1 MVRWEESDT
10 GWHMDRFEYVMVM
23 VSIIIGLALAHL
35 LQGLVE
41 VAQRP
46 RPLRL
51 RSIHL
56 VWVIF
61 MLMTVA
67 FFWWWQ
73 FKLQALQEWTF
84 GTYIFV
90 LAYACLMYFQSTLLF
105 PRDLGPDVDLDEF
118 FHRQRG
124 WFFGANVLNRSID
137 LVDTWLKGSEHFQ
150 SLGPEYPVSVAV
162 NIIWSLIAIFV
173 PSRIFQWVF
182 ALGSLLYLLSWV
194 FRQFNTLG

>member
-1 MVRWEESDT
+1 
-10 GWHMDRFEYVMVM
+10 MDRFEYVMVM
-23 VSIIIGLALAHL
+23 VSIIIGLAMTHL

-46 RPLRL
+46 KPFRL

-56 VWVIF
+56 VWVLF
-61 MLMTVA
+61 MLVTIA

-90 LAYACLMYFQSTLLF
+90 LAFACQLYFQSTLLF
-105 PRDLGPDVDLDEF
+105 PKNLGPDVDLDEF
-118 FHRQRG
+118 FHQHRA
-124 WFFGANVLNRSID
+124 WFFGVNALSQLID

-150 SLGPEYPVSVAV
+150 SLGPEYPIGVAV
-162 NIIWSLIAIFV
+162 NTIGSLIAILV
-173 PSRIFQWVF
+173 PARAFQWVF
-182 ALGSLLYLLSWV
+182 ALGSLLYVLSWAL
-194 FRQFNTLG
+194 RQFSTLA

>member
-124 WFFGANVLNRSID
+124 WFFGANALNNSID

-150 SLGPEYPVSVAV
+150 SLGPEYPVTVAV
-162 NIIWSLIAIFV
+162 NTIGSLIAIFV

-182 ALGSLLYLLSWV
+182 ALGSLLYLLSWA

>member
-124 WFFGANVLNRSID
+124 WFFGANALNSSID

-150 SLGPEYPVSVAV
+150 SLGPEYPVTVAV
-162 NIIWSLIAIFV
+162 NTIGSLIAIFV

-182 ALGSLLYLLSWV
+182 ALGSLLYLLSWA

>member
-1 MVRWEESDT
+1 RHRNPPIPHQPDRLDLELPAELPSLHHHSPAPKTPYLGVHKT
-10 GWHMDRFEYVMVM
+10 GC
-23 VSIIIGLALAHL
+23 
-35 LQGLVE
+35 
-41 VAQRP
+41 RP
-46 RPLRL
+46 
-51 RSIHL
+51 
-56 VWVIF
+56 
-61 MLMTVA
+61 TVA

-182 ALGSLLYLLSWV
+182 ALGSLLWLLSWV

>member
-105 PRDLGPDVDLDEF
+105 PRDLCPDVDLDEF

-124 WFFGANVLNRSID
+124 WFFGANALNSSID

-150 SLGPEYPVSVAV
+150 SLGPEYPVTVAV
-162 NIIWSLIAIFV
+162 NAIGSLIAIFV

-182 ALGSLLYLLSWV
+182 ALGSLLYLLSWA

>member
-1 MVRWEESDT
+1 
-10 GWHMDRFEYVMVM
+10 MDRFEYVMVM
-23 VSIIIGLALAHL
+23 VSIIIGLAMTHL

-46 RPLRL
+46 KPFRL

-56 VWVIF
+56 VWVLF
-61 MLMTVA
+61 MLVNIA

-105 PRDLGPDVDLDEF
+105 PKDLGPDVDLDEF
-118 FHRQRG
+118 FHQHRG
-124 WFFGANVLNRSID
+124 WFFGVNALVIVFD
-137 LVDTWLKGSEHFQ
+137 LVDTWIKGSEYFQ
-150 SLGPEYPVSVAV
+150 SLGLEYPIAVAI
-162 NIIWSLIAIFV
+162 NLTGSLIAVFV
-173 PSRIFQWVF
+173 PARAFQWVF
-182 ALGSLLYLLSWV
+182 ALASLFYVLSWAL
-194 FRQFNTLG
+194 RQFNTLA

>member
-10 GWHMDRFEYVMVM
+10 GWHMERFEYVMVM

-124 WFFGANVLNRSID
+124 WFFGANALTNSID

-150 SLGPEYPVSVAV
+150 SLGPEYPVTVAV
-162 NIIWSLIAIFV
+162 NTIGSLIAIFV

-182 ALGSLLYLLSWV
+182 ALGSLLYLLSWA